1 MPVSLSRVKRTQA
14 EPLTV
19 HLLREG
25 IPESVH
31 YVHATLTDER
41 GRLLAVAGDAETTT
55 FARSSFKPFQAL
67 AVVSSG
73 TLEHFRLGDRDLA
86 VICSSHQGQIAAVRQ
101 VFRILWQADI
111 DPAEL
116 QCPIP
121 PGKRSRLEHG
131 CSGKHAGMLA
141 VCARYGWPRHTY
153 LQRQHPVQELI
164 LGQVGELLGVPGV
177 EFIAVHDDCGAPTYL
192 LQLHQLAAL
201 YSHLAAGQHLGLAQI
216 TRAMTQQADLVAGS
230 GHFDTELMQLTQG
243 TVVSKAGAEGVQCLA
258 NLETGM
264 GLAIRVLDGARR
276 AKYATAIHLL
286 HQLGWISPTTRERL
300 AEQFVQLSPYVRLE
314 VQGELSLL

>member
-1 MPVSLSRVKRTQA
+1 VAVSLARGKRTQA

-19 HLLREG
+19 RLLREG
-25 IPESVH
+25 IVESIH
-31 YVHATLTDER
+31 EVHAALCDER
-41 GRLLAVAGDAETTT
+41 GRLLAVAGDGETTT

-67 AVVSSG
+67 AVVTTG
-73 TLEHFRLGDRDLA
+73 TLEQFRLGERDLA
-86 VICSSHQGQIAAVRQ
+86 VICSSHRGQMEATRQ
-101 VFRILWQADI
+101 VFHILWQADI
-111 DPAEL
+111 DPSEL

-121 PGKRSRLEHG
+121 PGQRSPLTHG

-141 VCARYGWPRHTY
+141 VCAKYGWPRSTY

-164 LGQVGELLGVPGV
+164 LRQVGELLGVPGV

-201 YSHLAAGQHLGLAQI
+201 YGRMANSQHLGLAQI
-216 TRAMTQQADLVAGS
+216 TRAMTQQADLVAEP
-230 GHFDTELMQLTQG
+230 GHFDTELMRLTRG
-243 TVVSKAGAEGVQCLA
+243 TLVSKAGAEGVQCLA

-264 GLAIRVLDGARR
+264 GLAIRVLDGAKR

-286 HQLGWISPTTRERL
+286 HQLGWITPTVQERL
-300 AEQFVQLSPYVRLE
+300 AEQFMQLGAYLRLE

>member
-1 MPVSLSRVKRTQA
+1 VSLARGKRTLA

-25 IPESVH
+25 IMESLH
-31 YVHATLTDER
+31 HVHAALCDER
-41 GRLLAVAGDAETTT
+41 GRLLAVAGDGETTT

-67 AVVSSG
+67 AVVVTG
-73 TLEHFRLGDRDLA
+73 TLEQFKLGERDLA
-86 VICSSHQGQIAAVRQ
+86 VICSSHRGQIEATRQ
-101 VFRILWQADI
+101 VFHILWQADI
-111 DPAEL
+111 DPTEL

-121 PGKRSRLEHG
+121 PGQQSPLTHG

-141 VCARYGWPRHTY
+141 VCAKYGWPRNTY
-153 LQRQHPVQELI
+153 LHRQHPVQELI
-164 LGQVGELLGVPGV
+164 LSQVGELLGVPGA
-177 EFIAVHDDCGAPTYL
+177 ELIAVHDDCGAPTYL

-201 YSHLAAGQHLGLAQI
+201 YGRMAAGQHLGLEQI
-216 TRAMTQQADLVAGS
+216 TRAMTQQADLVAEP
-230 GHFDTELMQLTQG
+230 GHFDTQLMQLTQG
-243 TVVSKAGAEGVQCLA
+243 TLVSKAGAEGVQCLA

-264 GLAIRVLDGARR
+264 GLAVRVLDGAKR

-286 HQLGWISPTTRERL
+286 HQLGWISPTVRERL
-300 AEQFVQLSPYVRLE
+300 AEQFVQLGAYLRLE